1 MIQRAIALPFS
12 FNSAGEVSYTT
23 DEAKIIQDR
32 LVLAIMS
39 RPGERVMRPS
49 FGSAIYETMFEDENT
64 AIAIAT
70 EAVAACFTEFFPY
83 LEFIEVLPDLDG
95 EGTLELEVRYRK
107 SQQTLTE
114 SLSIKTKTF
123 SRAGEVLQEVQ

>member
-1 MIQRAIALPFS
+1 MTQRAIALPFS

-83 LEFIEVLPDLDG
+83 LEFIEVLPDVDG

-123 SRAGEVLQEVQ
+123 SRAGEVLQEVR

>member
-1 MIQRAIALPFS
+1 MTQRAIALPFS

-83 LEFIEVLPDLDG
+83 LEFIEVLPNVDG

-123 SRAGEVLQEVQ
+123 SRAGEVLQEVR

>member
-1 MIQRAIALPFS
+1 MTQRAIALPFS

-23 DEAKIIQDR
+23 DEKKIIQDR

-70 EAVAACFTEFFPY
+70 EAVAACFTEFFPS
-83 LEFIEVLPDLDG
+83 LEFIEVLPNLDG
-95 EGTLELEVRYRK
+95 EGTLELEVMYRK

-114 SLSIKTKTF
+114 SLSITTKTF
-123 SRAGEVLQEVQ
+123 SRAGEVLQEVR

>member
-1 MIQRAIALPFS
+1 MTQRAIALPFS

-23 DEAKIIQDR
+23 DEKKIIQDR

-70 EAVAACFTEFFPY
+70 EAVAACFTEFFPS
-83 LEFIEVLPDLDG
+83 LEFIEVLPNLDG
-95 EGTLELEVRYRK
+95 EGTLELEVMYRK

-114 SLSIKTKTF
+114 SLSITTKTF
-123 SRAGEVLQEVQ
+123 SRAGEVIQEVR

>member
-1 MIQRAIALPFS
+1 VIQRAIALPFS

-23 DEAKIIQDR
+23 DEAKILQDR

-83 LEFIEVLPDLDG
+83 LEFIEVLPNLDG

-123 SRAGEVLQEVQ
+123 SRAGEVLQEVR

>member
-1 MIQRAIALPFS
+1 MTQRAIALPFS

-23 DEAKIIQDR
+23 DEKKIIQDR

-70 EAVAACFTEFFPY
+70 EAVAACFTEFFPS
-83 LEFIEVLPDLDG
+83 LEFIEVLPNLDG
-95 EGTLELEVRYRK
+95 EGTLELEVMYRK

-114 SLSIKTKTF
+114 SLSITTKTF

>member
-1 MIQRAIALPFS
+1 VTQRAIALPFS

-23 DEAKIIQDR
+23 DEKKIIQDR

-70 EAVAACFTEFFPY
+70 EAVAACFTEFFPS
-83 LEFIEVLPDLDG
+83 LEFIEVLPNLDG
-95 EGTLELEVRYRK
+95 EGTLELEVMYRK

-114 SLSIKTKTF
+114 SLSITTKTF
-123 SRAGEVLQEVQ
+123 SRAGEVIQEVR

>member
-23 DEAKIIQDR
+23 DEAKILQDR

-83 LEFIEVLPDLDG
+83 LEFIEVLPNLDG

-123 SRAGEVLQEVQ
+123 SRAGEVLQEVR

>member
-1 MIQRAIALPFS
+1 MTQRAIALPFS

-23 DEAKIIQDR
+23 DEKKIIQDR

-49 FGSAIYETMFEDENT
+49 FGSAIYETMFEDENA

-70 EAVAACFTEFFPY
+70 EAVAACFTEFFPS
-83 LEFIEVLPDLDG
+83 LEFIEVLPNLDG
-95 EGTLELEVRYRK
+95 EGTLELEVMYRK

-114 SLSIKTKTF
+114 SLSITTKTF
-123 SRAGEVLQEVQ
+123 SRAGEVLQEVR

>member
-1 MIQRAIALPFS
+1 MTQRAIALPFS

-83 LEFIEVLPDLDG
+83 LEFIEVLPNVDG
-95 EGTLELEVRYRK
+95 EGTLELEVRYKK

-123 SRAGEVLQEVQ
+123 SRAGEVLQEVR

>member
-1 MIQRAIALPFS
+1 VTQRAIALPFS

-83 LEFIEVLPDLDG
+83 LEFIEVLPDVDG

-123 SRAGEVLQEVQ
+123 SRAGEVLQEVR

>member
-1 MIQRAIALPFS
+1 MTQRAIALPFS

-23 DEAKIIQDR
+23 DEKKIIQDR

-70 EAVAACFTEFFPY
+70 EAVAACFTEFFPS
-83 LEFIEVLPDLDG
+83 LEFIEVLPNLDG
-95 EGTLELEVRYRK
+95 EGTLELEVIYRK

-114 SLSIKTKTF
+114 SLSITTKTF
-123 SRAGEVLQEVQ
+123 SRAGEVLQEVR